1 MKMSTAAKMLPLI
14 RGSAA
19 ETDIIGK
26 KLRLITPDLRR
37 QRT

>member
-1 MKMSTAAKMLPLI
+1 MKMSAAAKMMPPI
-14 RGSAA
+14 RDSAV